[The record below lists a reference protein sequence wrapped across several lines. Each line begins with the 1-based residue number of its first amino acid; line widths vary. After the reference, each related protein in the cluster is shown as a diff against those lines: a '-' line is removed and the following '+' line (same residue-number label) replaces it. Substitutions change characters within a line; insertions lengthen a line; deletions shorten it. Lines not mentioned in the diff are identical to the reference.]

1 MLVFVL
7 FVDQKR
13 WSEMFPGIVAGVTAN
28 GAISGGVL
36 GSRIQ
41 LVCSVRMHIPFVHL
55 CFFSQRTTPIPLVVR
70 STDIVDRRALADDR
84 RAAGAVATS
93 AQPQHQL
100 SEV

>member
-41 LVCSVRMHIPFVHL
+41 LVCSVRMHIPFIYL
-55 CFFSQRTTPIPLVVR
+55 CFFSQRYMYPICW
-70 STDIVDRRALADDR
+70 SFN
-84 RAAGAVATS
+84 
-93 AQPQHQL
+93 
-100 SEV
+100 

>member
-1 MLVFVL
+1 VLVFVL

-41 LVCSVRMHIPFVHL
+41 LVCSVRMHIPFDICVFL
-55 CFFSQRTTPIPLVVR
+55 ASDICIPICVGR
-70 STDIVDRRALADDR
+70 STDIVEHRSSTCR
-84 RAAGAVATS
+84 
-93 AQPQHQL
+93 
-100 SEV
+100 